1 MKRKITLSNLK
12 ASRIDNA
19 GVKLN
24 YKGFEILIYKD
35 FNGYFVYRC
44 NEEPNI
50 SGTHYKRLIDVKN
63 DIREEV
69 KEVAND

>member
-12 ASRIDNA
+12 ASLIDFA
-19 GVKLN
+19 GVQIN
-24 YKGFEILIYKD
+24 YKGFDILIYKD

-44 NEEPNI
+44 DEEPRI
-50 SGTHYKRLIDVKN
+50 SGNHYKSLVDVKN

-69 KEVAND
+69 EEVA